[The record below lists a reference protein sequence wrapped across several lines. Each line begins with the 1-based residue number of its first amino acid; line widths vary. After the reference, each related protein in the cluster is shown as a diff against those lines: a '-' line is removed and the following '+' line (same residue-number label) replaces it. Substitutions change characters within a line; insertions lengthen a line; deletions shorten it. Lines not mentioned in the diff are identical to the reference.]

1 MAMKTVRVLYACMLP
16 IVQYSKLQSHTHM
29 TPVAAGILTAKLLR
43 SDKTKAIRLLLGF
56 FFFSF
61 FKNWI
66 ILDFLWNRE
75 PPTAITVMV

>member
-1 MAMKTVRVLYACMLP
+1 MKTVRVLYACMLP

-43 SDKTKAIRLLLGF
+43 SDKKESHQIIAGV